1 MGGSPPA
8 LGAVAILRRKM
19 PPKKARASDQEL
31 AQDGRGV
38 GPQILEMRHQHGAK
52 IEHFFP
58 AHHLRADVQFAHHG
72 LPSDIVLIVK
82 PGLSKNR
89 AGEGDERSQRDRR
102 MIHEAA
108 SDHVVLVAESA
119 GLQSVLKQQN
129 AGVFQ
134 AAGSEHK
141 GLGPDLELPSIRRA
155 SLRRGDGP
163 RQGIHLQLEQH
174 GAQNNGYPLI
184 TDEFSAIMLQKNPRG
199 AKLGDDRLD
208 FFRLPGLAV
217 FRPGFPSLSSI
228 VEFSDAADLLG
239 VLVERLDLPAA
250 ERPAAFRYPVA
261 ALEVDFIQRQ
271 VANVPGG
278 FTAHLVIPEIGGA
291 AKLPTASLP
300 QGLLAIAV
308 S

>member
-1 MGGSPPA
+1 
-8 LGAVAILRRKM
+8 M
-19 PPKKARASDQEL
+19 PPQKARTSDQEL
-31 AQDGRGV
+31 AQDGRAV

-52 IEHFFP
+52 IEHFLP
-58 AHHLRADVQFAHHG
+58 AHHLRADVQFAHYG
-72 LPSDIVLIVK
+72 LSSDVVLIVK
-82 PGLSKNR
+82 LSLPKNR
-89 AGEGDERSQRDRR
+89 AGGGDERSQRDRR
-102 MIHEAA
+102 VIHVAA

-129 AGVFQ
+129 AGVLK
-134 AAGSEHK
+134 AGSEDK

-155 SLRRGDGP
+155 SLRRGNGP

-174 GAQNNGYPLI
+174 GAQNNRYPLI

-217 FRPGFPSLSSI
+217 FRPGFPSPSSI
-228 VEFSDAADLLG
+228 VELPDAADLPG
-239 VLVERLDLPAA
+239 ALVERLDVPAA
-250 ERPAAFRYPVA
+250 ERPAAFRHPVP
-261 ALEVDFIQRQ
+261 ALEVNFIQRH

-291 AKLPTASLP
+291 AKLSTASL
-300 QGLLAIAV
+300 
-308 S
+308 